1 VTPSWLKKWDKRILE
16 ISREAAIRHQLDPH
30 WVLAVIQ
37 TESAGF
43 PHAMRYETGWS
54 YFCRPEFYA
63 DRLAITVDTERQMQ
77 KFSYGLM
84 QIMGSV
90 AREYGFGD
98 SLALLVDP
106 FRATEYGC
114 RHLKNFRRRYPL
126 GRDWIAAYNAGSPRK
141 NPDGTYT
148 NEAYVKKVVGFWSD
162 LADT

>member
-1 VTPSWLKKWDKRILE
+1 MTPSWLKKWDKRILE

-106 FRATEYGC
+106 FRATEI
-114 RHLKNFRRRYPL
+114 
-126 GRDWIAAYNAGSPRK
+126 GRAH
-141 NPDGTYT
+141 
-148 NEAYVKKVVGFWSD
+148 V
-162 LADT
+162 

>member
-1 VTPSWLKKWDKRILE
+1 MTPSWLKKWDKRILE